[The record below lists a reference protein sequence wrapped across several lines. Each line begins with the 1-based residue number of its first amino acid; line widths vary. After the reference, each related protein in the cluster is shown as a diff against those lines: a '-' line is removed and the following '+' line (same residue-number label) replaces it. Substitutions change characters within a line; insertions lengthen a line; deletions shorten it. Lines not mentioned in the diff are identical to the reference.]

1 VARAPV
7 PEPTD
12 LRLIELT
19 AEHLRRYGLR
29 RTTIMSIAE
38 AAGMSHANVYR
49 YFPSKEALVDS
60 VVEQWLRAVEKGL
73 RDIVEGP
80 DPAVDKLERLA
91 AAVHRAYRR
100 KCAEDPEI
108 FEIFVAM
115 ADDGRAPAR
124 RHRNRVLSE
133 LQRIIEDGMA
143 AGAFEAADQRD
154 ALSLFSDALAR
165 FLSPHQVRA
174 DRNMPEKDNER
185 RFERV
190 LQLALRAVRTGQF

>member
-1 VARAPV
+1 MARAPV

-12 LRLIELT
+12 LRLIEL
-19 AEHLRRYGLR
+19 AADHLRRHGLR
-29 RTTIMSIAE
+29 RTTIVSIAE

-49 YFPSKEALVDS
+49 YFPSKAALVDS
-60 VVEQWLRAVEKGL
+60 VVEQWLRGVEKGL

-80 DPAVDKLERLA
+80 DPAADKLERLA

-108 FEIFVAM
+108 FAIFVAM
-115 ADDGRAPAR
+115 ADEGRAPAR

-133 LQRIIEDGMA
+133 LQRIIEEGMA
-143 AGAFEAADQRD
+143 GGAFEAADQRD
-154 ALSLFSDALAR
+154 ALALVSDALGR
-165 FLSPHQVRA
+165 FLAPHQVA
-174 DRNMPEKDNER
+174 MDRYMPENENER

-190 LQLALRAVRTGQF
+190 